1 MVFIYYFN
9 HIKLMQLPQIKN
21 ALYRFLESIEGNA
34 SMGLLREALR
44 AG

>member
-21 ALYRFLESIEGNA
+21 ALYRFLESIEGI
-34 SMGLLREALR
+34 
-44 AG
+44 